1 MAKAVVEGATLQ
13 CTCGSKPSQ
22 LTVTSQATI
31 QIDNRRAA
39 TVEDKNP
46 VVNVPPFGAC
56 QVLGGPC
63 APAFAAPWMPGS
75 TSIVNVGGKRA
86 LLPSD
91 LLLCTVAPGTVRVID
106 PGQTST
112 TDA

>member
-1 MAKAVVEGATLQ
+1 MAKVVVEGAVLQ

-22 LTVTSQATI
+22 LTVTSQTTV
-31 QIDNRRAA
+31 QIETRKAA

-46 VVNVPPFGAC
+46 GVNVPPFGTC

-63 APAFAAPWMPGS
+63 VPAFPGPWLPGS
-75 TSIVNVGGKRA
+75 TSMLQITSRAA
-86 LLPSD
+86 LLPTDVLPCS
-91 LLLCTVAPGTVRVID
+91 VAGQVRVVD

-112 TDA
+112 NDT

>member
-22 LTVTSQATI
+22 LLVTSQTTV
-31 QIDNRRAA
+31 QIDKRKAA

-63 APAFAAPWMPGS
+63 VPVFPAPWVPGS
-75 TSIVNVGGKRA
+75 TSVVRIGMKVA
-86 LLPSD
+86 LLPTD
-91 LLLCTVAPGTVRVID
+91 MLLCSVAGQVRVVD
-106 PGQTST
+106 PGQANTNDT
-112 TDA
+112 